1 MGVSAVK
8 VAAITMFLVMGM
20 FLAGIILQPKATVEA
35 WDVKESDFPTNGSG
49 EEKLQFLL
57 SYAILAPS
65 SHNTQPWK
73 FNVSGDEIRLYADE
87 TRWLRVADVD
97 QRELY
102 ISLGCALENLLVA
115 AEHFG
120 YGSNVTYFP
129 GEVSGKED
137 LVAVMK
143 LAPAQ
148 APGGQSSRDPRL
160 FDAILTRHTNR
171 KPYEDRA
178 IPEST
183 LEMLQNQSADG
194 DIKIYLT
201 SDKKVINEFG
211 DLVVRADKIQYSD
224 TNYKSELGY
233 WLGQGVMG
241 PTGIQAKISQLY
253 VVLLDAGSEQTKKD
267 AELVNSTPVLGF
279 ISSREN
285 DRTSQVKVGQIF
297 ERIWLAA
304 EAEGIR
310 VHPMSQA
317 LEVPETKAELE
328 EMVPQKELYP
338 QQTFRLGYADPEEE
352 HTPRRPVADVIFRE
366 KINETNR

>member
-8 VAAITMFLVMGM
+8 VVVITVFLIIGM
-20 FLAGIILQPKATVEA
+20 VLAGVIMQPRATVEA
-35 WDVKESDFPTNGSG
+35 WDVKESDFPANGSS

-65 SHNTQPWK
+65 SHNSQPWK

-87 TRWLRVADVD
+87 SRWLKVADAD

-120 YGSNVTYFP
+120 YSYNVTYFP
-129 GEVSGKED
+129 GNTSSKED
-137 LVAVMK
+137 LVAIVK
-143 LAPAQ
+143 LAPE
-148 APGGQSSRDPRL
+148 PGGQPSRDPRL

-171 KPYEDRA
+171 KPYENTA
-178 IPEST
+178 ILESA
-183 LEMLQNQSADG
+183 LQMLQNQSADE

-201 SDKKVINEFG
+201 SDKKTINDFG
-211 DLVVRADKIQYSD
+211 GLVVRADKIQYAD
-224 TNYKSELGY
+224 PNYRSELGY

-241 PTGIQAKISQLY
+241 PTGIQAKIAQLY
-253 VVLLDAGSEQTKKD
+253 VVLLDAGSGQMKED

-279 ISSREN
+279 ISSKEN
-285 DRTSQVKVGQIF
+285 DRVSQIKAGQLF

-310 VHPMSQA
+310 LQPMSQV
-317 LEVPETKAELE
+317 LEVPETKVKLA
-328 EMVPQKELYP
+328 EMVIEKGKYP
-338 QQTFRLGYADPEEE
+338 QQTFRLGYAKAEEE
-352 HTPRRPVADVIFRE
+352 HTPRRPMINVIF
-366 KINETNR
+366 